1 MLRVPG
7 AFSISHQAFGDIKM
21 HLNMKGIR
29 LDNSFRINELSFGE
43 KENFNAIASQF
54 PDAGIMHPLDGFERK
69 MSDEKM
75 AMRVG
80 FYLKAVPAMF
90 YGEFA
95 SWFLR
100 IFNENRMFHKNEVFQ
115 LTASS
120 ETEF

>member
-1 MLRVPG
+1 MG
-7 AFSISHQAFGDIKM
+7 
-21 HLNMKGIR
+21 
-29 LDNSFRINELSFGE
+29 LSFGD
-43 KENFNAIASQF
+43 KENFNEIAKQF

-69 MSDEKM
+69 MESDKM

-80 FYLKAVPAMF
+80 FYLKAVPALY

-95 SWFLR
+95 SWFFR
-100 IFNENRMFHKNEVFQ
+100 IFNSRRMFHKNEVFQ

>member
-1 MLRVPG
+1 
-7 AFSISHQAFGDIKM
+7 
-21 HLNMKGIR
+21 
-29 LDNSFRINELSFGE
+29 
-43 KENFNAIASQF
+43 
-54 PDAGIMHPLDGFERK
+54 MHPLDGFERK
-69 MSDEKM
+69 LGDER

-100 IFNENRMFHKNEVFQ
+100 IFNADRMFHKNEVFQ

-120 ETEF
+120 ETEY